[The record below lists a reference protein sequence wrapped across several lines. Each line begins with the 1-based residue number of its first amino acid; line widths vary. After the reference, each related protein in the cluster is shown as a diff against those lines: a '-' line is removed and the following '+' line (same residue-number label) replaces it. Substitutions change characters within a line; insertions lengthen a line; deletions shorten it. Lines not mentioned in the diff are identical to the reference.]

1 LTEPSASAPAP
12 RIASAYVEL
21 AFAAL
26 AHLAPGDADR
36 HGLSAFSSAHDARY
50 LTWAHAALPPAAW
63 RPLAEDASTIASLL
77 AAAPARDVV
86 ALQLLPALHDDLDH
100 LVRTARRPLAE
111 LSEADVADATVLAAL
126 TAVAPAI
133 VELLRCGML
142 LCAPAWRSA
151 HAATIAPELS
161 RARDAVAPWL
171 SQVTQRAP
179 SLARHRVELTH
190 ALGVRGRAF
199 GAGRICVGA
208 PCPWNGLPPE
218 HAALQA
224 LHEIAVCAAVATAPP
239 AQDEQQ
245 RWAWT
250 EAAALAAVT
259 ELVRGSP
266 LESAHQAWSAR
277 FDLRAIGDA
286 DRDAQRAVIAAL
298 RAGGS
303 SSGG

>member
-1 LTEPSASAPAP
+1 MTEPSASAPAP
-12 RIASAYVEL
+12 RICGAYAEL

-26 AHLAPGDADR
+26 AHLAPADADR
-36 HGLSAFSSAHDARY
+36 HGLLAISSVHDSRY
-50 LTWAHAALPPAAW
+50 LSWAHATLPQAAW

-77 AAAPARDVV
+77 TAAPARDVL
-86 ALQLLPALHDDLDH
+86 ALQLLPALHGDLDQ
-100 LVRTARRPLAE
+100 LVRAARLPLAE
-111 LSEADVADATVLAAL
+111 LSEAEVADAAVLAAL

-142 LCAPAWRSA
+142 LCAPAWRTA

-171 SQVTQRAP
+171 SQATEVAP
-179 SLARHRVELTH
+179 SLARHRIELTH

-199 GAGRICVGA
+199 GGGRICVGA
-208 PCPWNGLPPE
+208 PCAWNGLPPE

-224 LHEIAVCAAVATAPP
+224 LHEGAVAAAAAIASP
-239 AQDEQQ
+239 ARDEQQ
-245 RWAWT
+245 GWART

-277 FDLRAIGDA
+277 FDSRAIGDA
-286 DRDAQRAVIAAL
+286 DRDAQRAVISAL